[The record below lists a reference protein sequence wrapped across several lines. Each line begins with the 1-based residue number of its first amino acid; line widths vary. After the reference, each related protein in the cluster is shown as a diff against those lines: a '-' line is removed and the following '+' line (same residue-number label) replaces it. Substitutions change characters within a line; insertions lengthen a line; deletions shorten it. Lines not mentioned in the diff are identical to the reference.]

1 MENFDL
7 NKIKN
12 LSLNESKLYIDKYFI
27 PLTNGDHAF
36 YINGKYEIYDDV
48 VIKKTYFKR
57 MSVELNKYYFQDK
70 TDLRTLSYDVNKPT
84 LYENYLNQCPKIKPT
99 YKKYSEFPEDTK
111 KKVDIILNHILEVYC
126 SNRKDSYNFLL
137 KWFSNMVRGNRNNSA
152 LYLKGPQGAGKSS
165 IVDDFMRYY
174 VLGLDLCY
182 QGGSGPLKSNF
193 NSELS
198 GKLMVLFEELEN
210 MSKAEWMS
218 VSCKLKRQITSKT
231 VQIERKGKDVRDET
245 NLNNYILLSNNDC
258 IQDDDGRR
266 YFILDISSKYIG
278 NKYYFKKL
286 HSCFNDIV
294 GQAFYSYLL
303 EIDLKDYDPQA
314 YPMTQSKLDS
324 FSKRLDN
331 VHKFIKDEFI
341 LKKLPFNKISLTH
354 LYEQYLSYCLQH
366 SIKSKGKIEFNNTLK
381 NVGIICYKSD
391 KCHKFNM
398 TFEELKAVSDKYH
411 WVHSLDLDNED
422 DEEDD
427 KSPLD
432 NGIETEPD
440 YKKLYLEL
448 LAKQQTP
455 QPETDENQY
464 ETFYVNKQIFPS
476 VGKKIIIHL
485 PYKYK
490 DKAKQ
495 LGAKYDKETKDW
507 YVIEGSPDSGLLIDA
522 FKKSNFDKYG
532 KFLETR
538 EFFNNYCNIFC
549 RDEYEEYFEEKAL
562 ERINNKYSK
571 KVLTEEEELEL
582 ELLGIVKN

>member
-7 NKIKN
+7 NKIKT
-12 LSLNESKLYIDKYFI
+12 LSPIEAKNYIDKYFI

-36 YINGKYEIYDDV
+36 YINSKYEIMDDA

-57 MSVELNKYYFQDK
+57 MPSELQKYYFQDK

-84 LYENYLNQCPKIKPT
+84 LYENYLNMCPKIKQT
-99 YKKYSEFPEDTK
+99 YKKYSEFSEDIK
-111 KKVDIILNHILEVYC
+111 KKVDIVLNHILEVYC
-126 SNRKDSYNFLL
+126 SNRKDSYDFLL

-165 IVDDFMRYY
+165 IVDDFLRPY
-174 VLGLDLCY
+174 VLGLELSY
-182 QGGSGPLKSNF
+182 QGGSAPLKSQF

-231 VQIERKGKDVRDET
+231 IQIERKGKDVRDET

-266 YFILDISSKYIG
+266 YFILDISSKYI
-278 NKYYFKKL
+278 NNRDYFKKL
-286 HSCFNDIV
+286 HSCFNDTI

-303 EIDLKDYDPQA
+303 EIDIKNFDPQA

-331 VHKFIKDEFI
+331 VYKFIKDEFI
-341 LKKLPFNKISLTH
+341 LKKQPLIKITLSM
-354 LYEQYLSYCLQH
+354 LYEQYVSYCLQY
-366 SIKSKGKIEFNNTLK
+366 SIKSKNKIEFNNALK
-381 NVGIICYKSD
+381 SVGIVCYKSNSS
-391 KCHKFNM
+391 HKFNLSL
-398 TFEELKAVSDKYH
+398 EELNAISEKFH
-411 WVHSLDLDNED
+411 WVHDFDLDE
-422 DEEDD
+422 EEDND
-427 KSPLD
+427 VSPLD
-432 NGIETEPD
+432 NGVEQEPD
-440 YKKLYLEL
+440 YKKLYFEL

-464 ETFYVNKQIFPS
+464 ETFYVNKQILPS
-476 VGKKIIIHL
+476 VGKKINIHL

-490 DKAKQ
+490 EKAKQ
-495 LGAKYDKETKDW
+495 LGAKYNVETKEW
-507 YVIEGSPDSGLLIDA
+507 YVIEGSPDSWLLIDA